1 MIWYMYLSL
10 WYAYFS
16 LAYFTYLITFK
27 NITLLRVHSRNLDK
41 VETNTWMFLYALC
54 MQVLNEDA
62 GTYEG
67 SGIDNVGLKKYIKEF
82 IAAYK
87 LHYTYQSPRY
97 FFLNQLYSK
106 MNIPLWPYKLHIFSN
121 INCTVN
127 ILTVRSARFINVSF
141 PLKSN
146 CFFGSHEL

>member
-1 MIWYMYLSL
+1 MIWYTYLSL
-10 WYAYFS
+10 WCTYFS
-16 LAYFTYLITFK
+16 RPYFTYLVTFK
-27 NITLLRVHSRNLDK
+27 NITFLRVHSRNLDK
-41 VETNTWMFLYALC
+41 VETNPLHNALNVLICNLY
-54 MQVLNEDA
+54 A

-82 IAAYK
+82 IAAYR
-87 LHYTYQSPRY
+87 LHYTYLQDTFY
-97 FFLNQLYSK
+97 LNQLYSK

-146 CFFGSHEL
+146 CFFGSHVL